1 MIIKATRT
9 GRKVYGVKVDP
20 HQSTVTVSGV
30 KLKLTEYDSWSSG
43 EHAGDGEYIRTHFLE
58 TQQPVD
64 PWPNIKVSK
73 MVGIAVP
80 GENK

>member
-9 GRKVYGVKVDP
+9 GRKTFGVKVDP
-20 HQSTVTVSGV
+20 SQSTVTISGV
-30 KLKLTEYDSWSSG
+30 KLTLTEYDSWSSG
-43 EHAGDGEYIRTHFLE
+43 EHAGDGEYIRISLLE

-64 PWPNIKVSK
+64 PWPNIKVPK

-80 GENK
+80 EENK